1 MVIRRGTRNG
11 LRAMRAVVHSSVWR
25 GRRPAVTL
33 LWVALG
39 IAACAGPPGGGRI
52 DADVRDEAQVAAR
65 IRQVEQGLLPAT
77 VIAGRPLPAM
87 PLEERMR
94 YFNVPGVSIAVVEDG
109 KIAWAKGYGMARA
122 GSTRAVDTA
131 TLFQA
136 ASISKPVATLGALR
150 LVEQG
155 RLALDEDVNARL
167 TSWRVPPAEIAGS
180 ELVTLRRIVSHNA
193 GLTVHGFPGYRRGVH
208 VPTAV
213 QVLTGGPPANTA
225 AVRIDVVPGS
235 LWRYS
240 GGGFTVA
247 QLLMSDV
254 TGRPFAEVME
264 ELVLRPIGMASS
276 TYEQPLPDALA
287 ARAATAHD
295 RSGEPIAG
303 EWHTYPE
310 QAAAGL
316 WTTPADLARMIIA
329 VQRSAAGEAGA
340 LLSPTTAREML
351 TVQAGSYGLGFGLAG
366 EGDAR
371 RFAHGGSNAG
381 FRALFV
387 GTVTTGKG
395 AVIMTNADL
404 GGPLIDEIIR
414 GIAHVYGWT
423 GYEPAQKTIAAIDS
437 ATLRGLAGRYRL
449 ESSGAERVLEV
460 VLEGGELRANLPNW
474 LSARTLYAAA
484 PDRYFMLESGLELEF
499 ERDPGG
505 RATAV
510 TVNGG
515 GPPLRATRI
524 D

>member
-1 MVIRRGTRNG
+1 V
-11 LRAMRAVVHSSVWR
+11 
-25 GRRPAVTL
+25 
-33 LWVALG
+33 
-39 IAACAGPPGGGRI
+39 
-52 DADVRDEAQVAAR
+52 
-65 IRQVEQGLLPAT
+65 
-77 VIAGRPLPAM
+77 
-87 PLEERMR
+87 
-94 YFNVPGVSIAVVEDG
+94 Y
-109 KIAWAKGYGMARA
+109 
-122 GSTRAVDTA
+122 
-131 TLFQA
+131 
-136 ASISKPVATLGALR
+136 
-150 LVEQG
+150 
-155 RLALDEDVNARL
+155 
-167 TSWRVPPAEIAGS
+167 
-180 ELVTLRRIVSHNA
+180 
-193 GLTVHGFPGYRRGVH
+193 

-254 TGRPFAEVME
+254 TGRPFAEVMD
-264 ELVLRPIGMASS
+264 ELVLRPVGMTSS

-287 ARAATAHD
+287 PRAATAHD
-295 RSGEPIAG
+295 RSGEPLPG

-329 VQRSAAGEAGA
+329 VQRSAAGEPGA
-340 LLSPTTAREML
+340 LLSPATAREML

-366 EGDAR
+366 DGDAK
-371 RFAHGGSNAG
+371 RFSHGGSNAG

-387 GTVTTGKG
+387 GTVSAGQG

-404 GGPLIDEIIR
+404 GGLLIEEIMR
-414 GIAHVYGWT
+414 GIAHAYGWT
-423 GYEPAQKTIAAIDS
+423 GYEPAQKAIAAIDS
-437 ATLRGLAGRYRL
+437 ASLPGLVGRYRL

-460 VLEGGELRANLPNW
+460 EFEGGALRASLPNW

-499 ERDPGG
+499 ERDPNG

-510 TVNGG
+510 TLSGG